1 MLSALS
7 MPNREIAFAYYN
19 LLLTC
24 LIAPDAALLAGEER
38 REETKSRPY
47 QKVTIF

>member
-24 LIAPDAALLAGEER
+24 LIAPDAALLCRAGEK
-38 REETKSRPY
+38 RETNEE
-47 QKVTIF
+47 

>member
-24 LIAPDAALLAGEER
+24 LIAPDAALLCSRAGEKRGDER
-38 REETKSRPY
+38 RVGLIRR
-47 QKVTIF
+47 